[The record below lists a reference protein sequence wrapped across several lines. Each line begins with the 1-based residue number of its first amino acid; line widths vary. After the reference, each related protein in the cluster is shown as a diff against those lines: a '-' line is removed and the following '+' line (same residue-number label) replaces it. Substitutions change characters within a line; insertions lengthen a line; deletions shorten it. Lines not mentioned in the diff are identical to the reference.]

1 MRTTAPYLFILFFPL
16 SAGFTTRAGGD
27 EQVHFDRDIR
37 PLFSDSCFACHG
49 PDQDARKA
57 RLRLDDAK
65 IALKKAIVP
74 YKPDESP
81 LIERLLTTDEDE
93 RMPPADSNR
102 PRLSAAEVDLV
113 RRWISQGAKFD
124 EHWSYRVPQGSSLE
138 GLPGTG
144 QDHPVDRFILAGLK
158 AAKWQPAR
166 RADPRTLAR
175 RLYFDLLGLPPSPG
189 EVAEFSRNPSD
200 KAFSALVDS
209 LLSSPHFGERMAVH
223 WLDLV
228 RYADTCGIH
237 SDNPISMSPFRDY
250 VIRAFNSNKPFDR
263 FTLEQLAGDLLPG
276 AADDIWLKVASGY
289 NRLNMMTTEGG
300 AQDKEYLAK
309 YAADRVRTTSTTWL
323 GATLG
328 CAECHDH
335 KFDPYTTRDFYS
347 FAAYFSDLE
356 EKGYYPGAERSGE
369 WGPRVKVPGLDHSSR
384 LKEIASRLD
393 EIEGIL
399 EKGTSESRA
408 ARPAWEKSLQKKSVS
423 WVLLKAGGLN
433 SAGGTKLEVKADGSV
448 LASGRNPGTDTYTVT
463 IDPGFGEL
471 TGIRVEVLP
480 DPSLPGKGPGR
491 AGNGN
496 FVLSEIVARLE
507 GGGGEAQNLEFS
519 GASASWE
526 QTSHGKLTPYGKWN
540 AISAI
545 DRDAKGASPG
555 WAILPQSGKPNSAFF
570 RFKKPVAKSGKDRKL
585 VIELQQNHANKGH
598 TIGRFRLWGTTSAR
612 PLQGISPVPQEIL
625 QIVHLEKTKRS
636 VGEVRKLDSYY
647 SSVAGALAEFR
658 QESQALKKEKKAVE
672 AGSPTSLVSVSGK
685 PREMRVLPRG
695 DWLDDSGDV
704 VTPAIPA
711 FLEENA
717 GRKVGRSRADLAR
730 WLTRKDNPLVSRV
743 FVNRIWKMLMGGGI
757 VRTLDDFGSQG
768 SVPSHPELLDWLAL
782 EFVASGWDVK
792 RLLRTIV
799 NSETYKRSSMIRRDY
814 QEVDPLNRELWR
826 QGRLRLEAEF
836 VRDNALSV
844 SGLLSRRVGGVSVHP
859 YQPAG
864 YWAHL
869 NFPKRKYKPGKGE
882 SLYRRGVY
890 MHWQRTFLHPSLLA
904 FDAPTREECTA
915 ERVVSNT
922 PQQALVLLNDPVFVE
937 AARVFSERI
946 QRQGGDDFNSRL
958 DFAFS
963 IALQRKPAS
972 SERPIFEKLYRSH
985 LELYSKDEDSARA
998 LVSTGEWPVAA
1009 GLPLATHAAWTS
1021 VARVVLNLHETLMRY

>member
-1 MRTTAPYLFILFFPL
+1 MRTTTPYLFILFFSL
-16 SAGFTTRAGGD
+16 AAGFPSRVGGE
-27 EQVHFDRDIR
+27 EQVQFDRDIR

-49 PDQDARKA
+49 PDRDARKA
-57 RLRLDDAK
+57 PLRLDDAT

-81 LIERLLTTDEDE
+81 LIERLLTSDEDE

-102 PRLSAAEVDLV
+102 PRLSTAEVDLV

-124 EHWSYRVPQGSSLE
+124 EHWSYSTPERPSLQ

-144 QDHPVDRFILAGLK
+144 QEHPVDRFVLAGLK
-158 AAKWQPAR
+158 AAKRQPAG
-166 RADPRTLAR
+166 RADPRTLVR
-175 RLYFDLLGLPPSPG
+175 RLYFDLLGLPPSPAAV
-189 EVAEFSRNPSD
+189 EEFSRDPSEQ
-200 KAFSALVDS
+200 AFSALVDS

-250 VIRAFNSNKPFDR
+250 VIRSFNSNKPFDR

-356 EKGYYPGAERSGE
+356 EKGYYPGAERTGE

-384 LKEIASRLD
+384 LQEIASRLK
-393 EIEGIL
+393 ELEGIL
-399 EKGTSESRA
+399 EKGTPGSRA
-408 ARPAWEKSLQKKSVS
+408 ARAAWEKSLQQETVS
-423 WVLLKAGGLN
+423 WVPLKAAGVS
-433 SAGGTKLEVKADGSV
+433 SAGGTKLELKADGSV
-448 LASGRNPGTDTYTVT
+448 LASGRNPGTDTYTVRVSA
-463 IDPGFGEL
+463 GLGEL
-471 TGIRVEVLP
+471 TGIRLEVLP

-507 GGGGEAQNLEFS
+507 GGGGEAQSLEFS

-540 AISAI
+540 ARSAI
-545 DRDAKGASPG
+545 DRDAKGANPG
-555 WAILPQSGKPNSAFF
+555 WAILPQAGKPNSAFF
-570 RFKKPVAKSGKDRKL
+570 RFKEPLAKSAGGRQL
-585 VIELQQNHANKGH
+585 VIELQQNHSNKGH
-598 TIGRFRLWGTTSAR
+598 TIGRFRLWGTTSAQ
-612 PLQGISPVPQEIL
+612 PLQGPASVPDEIL
-625 QIVHLEKTKRS
+625 QLVHLEKAKRS
-636 VGEVRKLDSYY
+636 AAQVRKLDSYY
-647 SSVAGALAEFR
+647 SSVAGELAEFR
-658 QESQALKKEKKAVE
+658 KESQALEKEKKAVE
-672 AGSPTSLVSVSGK
+672 SGAPTSLVSVSGK

-695 DWLDDSGDV
+695 DWLDESGAV
-704 VTPAIPA
+704 VTPAVPA
-711 FLEENA
+711 FLEEEG
-717 GRKVGRSRADLAR
+717 GRKAGRSREDLAR

-743 FVNRIWKMLMGGGI
+743 FVNRIWKMLMGAGI
-757 VRTLDDFGSQG
+757 VKTLDDFGSQG

-782 EFVASGWDVK
+782 EFVDSGWDVK

-814 QEVDPLNRELWR
+814 QLADPFNRELWR

-836 VRDNALSV
+836 VRDNALAV

-915 ERVVSNT
+915 ERVISNT
-922 PQQALVLLNDPVFVE
+922 PQQA
-937 AARVFSERI
+937 
-946 QRQGGDDFNSRL
+946 
-958 DFAFS
+958 
-963 IALQRKPAS
+963 
-972 SERPIFEKLYRSH
+972 
-985 LELYSKDEDSARA
+985 
-998 LVSTGEWPVAA
+998 
-1009 GLPLATHAAWTS
+1009 
-1021 VARVVLNLHETLMRY
+1021 